1 MIVSL
6 IDRIKMLLDDPE
18 NVVVLSS
25 YDWSGAFD
33 RLDPTK
39 IALKM
44 INLGI
49 RSSVVKVII
58 DFLRDRVME
67 VKMNGQTSPPFNL
80 VGGGPQGSLIGQL
93 LYIITSDDAAEEVPE
108 DDKHKYVN
116 DLTVLEA
123 LKTEGK
129 LMEYDVRE
137 HVPSDVATGQPFLP
151 PNKTET
157 QSYNNS
163 IAVWT
168 NENLMKLN
176 KEKSNYMVFHKGK
189 ETFATRF
196 TLDEVTLERK
206 KKIIH
211 LGVWLDESLKWDTHI
226 SEICRKAYPRIKML
240 SKLRFVGSKMEDLV
254 ELYCL
259 HIRSL
264 TEYCSTAFHSSL
276 TQKLSNKLEAIQK
289 TCLRV
294 ILGDMY
300 IEYSSA
306 LEMCG
311 LTTLFLRREKRSLDF
326 ALKCIN
332 HPVNSLMFPTNPS
345 LDTHEIRNREK
356 FKVNKCRSEL
366 YKKSAIPVLQR
377 RLNAYMEKL
386 EELRRRRSIGAG
398 GQRARG
404 AGERQAKG
412 GGRRGPG

>member
-1 MIVSL
+1 
-6 IDRIKMLLDDPE
+6 
-18 NVVVLSS
+18 
-25 YDWSGAFD
+25 
-33 RLDPTK
+33 
-39 IALKM
+39 M
-44 INLGI
+44 INLGK

-67 VKMNGQTSPPFNL
+67 VKMNGQTSQPFNL
-80 VGGGPQGSLIGQL
+80 VGGGPQGRLVGQL
-93 LYIITSDDAAEEVPE
+93 LYIIASDDAAEEVPE
-108 DDKHKYVN
+108 DDKYKYVD
-116 DLTVLEA
+116 DLSVLEA

-129 LMEYDVRE
+129 LIEYDVRE
-137 HVPSDVATGQPFLP
+137 HVPSDVATGQSFLP
-151 PNKTET
+151 PNQT
-157 QSYNNS
+157 QTNTYNSS
-163 IAVWT
+163 IAQWT
-168 NENLMKLN
+168 KENIMKLN
-176 KEKSNYMVFHKGK
+176 TEKSNYMLFNKGI

-206 KKIIH
+206 KTIIH
-211 LGVWLDESLKWDTHI
+211 LGVWLDESLKWDKHV

-240 SKLRFVGSKMEDLV
+240 SKLRFVGIKMEDLV

-276 TQKLSNKLEAIQK
+276 TQKLSNKIEAIQK

-326 ALKCIN
+326 ALKCIK
-332 HPVNSLMFPTNPS
+332 HPVNSLIFPTNPT
-345 LDTHEIRNREK
+345 LDTHDIRNRER
-356 FKVNKCRSEL
+356 FKVNKCNSEF

-377 RLNAYMEKL
+377 RLNAYMEKF
-386 EELRRRRSIGAG
+386 EELRRRRSKGAG

-404 AGERQAKG
+404 AGGQQARG
-412 GGRRGPG
+412 GGRRRPG